1 MYLEK
6 MESGRRIQ
14 IQQPGDAIN
23 EGFMCKIEVFIDE
36 TNEVLIH
43 APVSRGRLVDLPK
56 FVSYALQVH
65 ADNAIYRF
73 RAKVVEYLKLDGFDM
88 VKFKVL
94 DEGEKTQRRDAF
106 RFDCAIAVEF
116 SIIHDNGE
124 QSETE
129 HGLII
134 DISAGG
140 IKMFSDIDMDEGALL
155 NVQLQLGK
163 EFIVA
168 FGDVR
173 TKMRIPKTK
182 KSRYLFQYGVRFS
195 MMPEGDKERII
206 RFIYQEQRDQLK
218 KAHRI

>member
-6 MESGRRIQ
+6 IESGRRIQ

-23 EGFMCKIEVFIDE
+23 EGYMCKVEVLVSE
-36 TNEVLIH
+36 TKEVLIH

-56 FVSYALQVH
+56 FVNYSLQVH

-73 RAKVVEYLKLDGFDM
+73 KAKVVEHLKLDGFDM

-106 RFDCAIAVEF
+106 RFDCAIPVEF

-129 HGLII
+129 KGLII

-140 IKMFSDIDMDEGALL
+140 IKMFSDIDLAESTLL

-163 EFIVA
+163 DFIVA

-173 TKMRIPKTK
+173 TKIRIPSAK
-182 KSRYLFQYGVRFS
+182 KSRYPFQYGVRFS
-195 MMPEGDKERII
+195 MMPEADKECII